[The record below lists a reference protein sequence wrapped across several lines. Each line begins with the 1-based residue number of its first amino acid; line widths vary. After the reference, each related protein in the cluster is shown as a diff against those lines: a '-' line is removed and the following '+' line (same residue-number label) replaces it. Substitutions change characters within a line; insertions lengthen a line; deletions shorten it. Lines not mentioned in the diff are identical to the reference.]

1 MTEAARAVHVCW
13 SGVSHAV
20 RGGHAAGG
28 YMWCYADGTVPPTV
42 KTRRF
47 RRLRRV
53 EREDGVVFDSAK
65 AAARSVGVHVQT
77 IYSAVS
83 KHHPAAGYYWRYI

>member
-1 MTEAARAVHVCW
+1 
-13 SGVSHAV
+13 
-20 RGGHAAGG
+20 
-28 YMWCYADGTVPPTV
+28 MWRYADGTVPPTA
-42 KTRRF
+42 KPRRY

-83 KHHPAAGYYWRYI
+83 KHQTAGGYYWRYVQ